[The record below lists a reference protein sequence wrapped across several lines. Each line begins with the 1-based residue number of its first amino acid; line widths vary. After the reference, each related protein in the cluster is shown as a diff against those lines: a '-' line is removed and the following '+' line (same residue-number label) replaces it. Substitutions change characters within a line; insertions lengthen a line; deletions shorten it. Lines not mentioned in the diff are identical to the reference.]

1 MAESLNPM
9 PDPVL
14 ADTLD
19 RRGIQVFSQRLKKG
33 SVTRVEKA
41 GGKDVHSEEADR
53 CKTTQALQ

>member
-1 MAESLNPM
+1 M